1 LHVTTTPF
9 CTLHDSIA
17 NPCPLSQV
25 GLIDPGAFKQID
37 ELIQKE
43 LKGKGGRIET
53 LSFAAVEGEATIE

>member
-1 LHVTTTPF
+1 MLDCPPLAWGR
-9 CTLHDSIA
+9 TLIA
-17 NPCPLSQV
+17 FACLQV

-43 LKGKGGRIET
+43 LKGKGGRVET